1 MIGRK
6 CGSGLT
12 MSLEGIPPWEASVGG
27 VRCVGNGTKV
37 WRLRWDC
44 DSWGGVVG
52 GPSSYSIDGSKKGSR
67 PAKKLRCIIA
77 LAR

>member
-1 MIGRK
+1 
-6 CGSGLT
+6 
-12 MSLEGIPPWEASVGG
+12 MSLDGIPPWEASVGG
-27 VRCVGNGTKV
+27 LRCVGNGTKV

-44 DSWGGVVG
+44 GSWGGVVG
-52 GPSSYSIDGSKKGSR
+52 GPSSNSIDGSKKGSR